1 MVVASV
7 LSLTFSGMVFS
18 RVTLSDCDMQSTD
31 GSKYSVSQ
39 DTSKS
44 GAYSSILASVRCS
57 SLKFAEAAKVGA
69 IQYS

>member
-31 GSKYSVSQ
+31 GSKYSVSY
-39 DTSKS
+39 K
-44 GAYSSILASVRCS
+44 ILLRVGHTLQYWLLSD
-57 SLKFAEAAKVGA
+57 AAV
-69 IQYS
+69 